1 MRMLLIGLFGVYS
14 LAGCGEGSVLV
25 DCEDC
30 EESRNECSDCDPN
43 DEWILLVAEDR
54 DQSATL
60 TIEFLEQENQVGQI
74 GWHLT
79 MDCPDV
85 VELNKTPDEL
95 QDMLDDRDYNVVVDN
110 IECVRWNVI
119 YADGH
124 WLCEGNDNTPYDA
137 ELITQTYFNWSGV
150 SWSVDT
156 WSDPEGDG
164 CSAVAC
170 N

>member
-1 MRMLLIGLFGVYS
+1 LTGLFGVFS
-14 LAGCGEGSVLV
+14 LAGCGEGSLLV

-30 EESRNECSDCDPN
+30 EEESNNECSDCTPD

-60 TIEFLEQENQVGQI
+60 TIEFLERENQVGQI

-85 VELNKTPDEL
+85 VQLNKTPDEL
-95 QDMLDDRDYNVVVDN
+95 QDVLDDRDYNITVDN
-110 IECVRWNVI
+110 IECVRWSVT

-124 WLCEGNDNTPYDA
+124 WLCEGNDYTPYDA

-150 SWSVDT
+150 RWDTDT
-156 WSDPEGDG
+156 WSDPEGVG

-170 N
+170 LP